1 MLMIIQNRKYLE
13 TELNINKKNK
23 KMKMTTRPGASVVW
37 IIAGLFFLNISS
49 TACKK
54 NKTNQPEIIATD
66 SVKHILFIGNSLTY
80 TNNLPAIVTSIGK
93 DSGIAIKTTTL
104 AYPNYALE
112 DHWNDGVMQQLIAA
126 VKFDFVIVQQ
136 GPSSQ
141 NDGRIM
147 LMDYGARIKTLCN
160 KTNTQLAF
168 FMVWPYF
175 ENLHTFDGIIKNY
188 TDAAAF
194 TNSLLCPVGLEW
206 RDYFFATGDYSY
218 SGPDKFHPSQK
229 GSENAALIIF
239 KTLFK

>member
-1 MLMIIQNRKYLE
+1 
-13 TELNINKKNK
+13 
-23 KMKMTTRPGASVVW
+23 MKMIVKPGAWVVW
-37 IIAGLFFLNISS
+37 VIASLFFLSIS
-49 TACKK
+49 TASCKK
-54 NKTNQPEIIATD
+54 TATVQSEIIVND
-66 SVKHILFIGNSLTY
+66 SIKTILFIGNSLTY
-80 TNNLPAIVTSIGK
+80 TNNLPAIVVRIGK
-93 DSGIAIKTTTL
+93 DSGIAIRTTTL

-112 DHWNDGVMQQLIAA
+112 DHWNDAVMQQLIA
-126 VKFDFVIVQQ
+126 VMRFDFVVVQQ

-147 LMDYGARIKTLCN
+147 LLDYGARIKTLCN
-160 KTNTQLAF
+160 KANTQLAF

-175 ENLHTFDGIIKNY
+175 ESLHTFDGIIRNY

-206 RDYFFATGDYSY
+206 RDYFLSTGDYSY
-218 SGPDKFHPSQK
+218 YGFDKFHPSQK